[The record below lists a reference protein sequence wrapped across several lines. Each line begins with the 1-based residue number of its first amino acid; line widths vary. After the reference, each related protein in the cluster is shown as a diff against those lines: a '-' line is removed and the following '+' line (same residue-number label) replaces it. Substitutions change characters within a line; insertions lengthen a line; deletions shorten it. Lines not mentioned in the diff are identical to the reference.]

1 MLREFESFESEAQ
14 AKRNVVEAIKAV
26 AERLGN
32 THSLNYD
39 FVSGKTH
46 DGRTVRESL
55 LASRAMMEQRKGDRG
70 VGRCDGH
77 EGCSVAYPFRQWPG
91 VRR

>member
-32 THSLNYD
+32 THSLEL
-39 FVSGKTH
+39 
-46 DGRTVRESL
+46 RLRE
-55 LASRAMMEQRKGDRG
+55 RKD
-70 VGRCDGH
+70 
-77 EGCSVAYPFRQWPG
+77 A
-91 VRR
+91 